1 MSTPQ
6 STGQIASASALAS
19 RSGATARRAR
29 PVYQSLLRTPR
40 FAGVDRSF
48 LVLEVTLVLAV
59 AVGMG
64 VSWATLVVVAVV
76 VGVTHPLLVALT
88 RRDDMMTSVATRA
101 LTQAPSYAPLG
112 PVETSPRRP
121 ARAVPKR

>member
-1 MSTPQ
+1 MGTAAP
-6 STGQIASASALAS
+6 
-19 RSGATARRAR
+19 RSVGTAGGHVGPARRAR
-29 PVYQSLLRTPR
+29 PVYQSLVRAPR

-64 VSWATLVVVAVV
+64 VSWITLVVVVAV
-76 VGVTHPLLVALT
+76 VGVTHPLLVYLT
-88 RRDDMMTSVATRA
+88 RVDDMMTSLAARA
-101 LTQAPSYAPLG
+101 LTQAPSYDPLG
-112 PVETSPRRP
+112 SVRRAPRRP